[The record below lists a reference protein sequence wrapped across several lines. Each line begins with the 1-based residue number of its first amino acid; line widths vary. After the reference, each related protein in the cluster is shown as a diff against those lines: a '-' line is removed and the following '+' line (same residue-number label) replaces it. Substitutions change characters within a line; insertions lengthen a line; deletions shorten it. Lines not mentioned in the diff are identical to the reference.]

1 MAEQEVFN
9 VHVFLT
15 KLFFEVPIPLVPDGC
30 DLSCNLH
37 TGVRIA
43 PIVVVAEDLRLR
55 NVRHASIPD
64 TEKRRILELL
74 LREEEELMR
83 LQMYLRDE
91 RFTQALENE
100 PDYQNKLNKTLL
112 DVLHMPMRTNEKVL
126 TLLYEEVMQGAH
138 KAQASSV
145 LNELTPIIRRLGA
158 LGELW
163 THKFDEKNS
172 KIIKK
177 FKLPFD
183 QSKKIFAIDQ
193 LEGLREAVNVAVHPS
208 NVQLREDWNSF
219 LYEYVH
225 MNALL
230 HRSDDYS
237 AEEINGL
244 EQHIDRCYK
253 LLVTR
258 IGGAERGV
266 TNYFHYLGSG
276 HVMWMIRRHGNLWRF
291 CNEGAEHLNALVSK
305 RYNLFNN
312 KGGNKKGIAG
322 GPKIKCL
329 PFEVLG
335 SWLGRLS
342 MWHTGLAVEFF
353 NGAAWDQCDWT
364 EENMQIE
371 WCKESD
377 RYIDTTELLHQVVSD
392 SDSDWDIEEWSN
404 ARNPR
409 LDEDMSDRSD
419 TDDDFYSENDNEDV
433 SWMQCSVDDY
443 SSKVSDDGVRTSTRL
458 RYQQR
463 PLIYN
468 IKIST

>member
-1 MAEQEVFN
+1 MA
-9 VHVFLT
+9 
-15 KLFFEVPIPLVPDGC
+15 
-30 DLSCNLH
+30 
-37 TGVRIA
+37 
-43 PIVVVAEDLRLR
+43 VVAEDLRLR
-55 NVRHASIPD
+55 KVRHATMTD
-64 TEKRRILELL
+64 TEKRRTLELL

-83 LQMYLRDE
+83 LQMYFRDE
-91 RFTQALENE
+91 HFFQALENDS
-100 PDYQNKLNKTLL
+100 DYHNKLNKTLL

-145 LNELTPIIRRLGA
+145 LNELTPIIRRLGE
-158 LGELW
+158 LGDLW
-163 THKFDEKNS
+163 THKFDEKNT

-177 FKLPFD
+177 FKLPYD
-183 QSKKIFAIDQ
+183 QSKKIFAIEQ
-193 LEGLREAVNVAVHPS
+193 LDGLREAVNVAIHPS
-208 NVQLREDWNSF
+208 NVQLRQDWMLF

-237 AEEINGL
+237 AEDLNVL
-244 EQHIDRCYK
+244 ELHIDRCYK

-312 KGGNKKGIAG
+312 KGGNKKGSVG
-322 GPKIKCL
+322 GPKRKCL

-335 SWLGRLS
+335 SWMGRLS
-342 MWHTGLAVEFF
+342 MWHTGLAVEYF
-353 NGAAWDQCDWT
+353 NDAAWDLCDWT
-364 EENMQIE
+364 EEDTKIE
-371 WCKESD
+371 WCDELQ
-377 RYIDTTELLHQVVSD
+377 RYIDTKETLQEALSD
-392 SDSDWDIEEWSN
+392 SDSDWEIEYFVNEKT
-404 ARNPR
+404 PR
-409 LDEDMSDRSD
+409 LHEEMSDRSD
-419 TDDDFYSENDNEDV
+419 TDDDYYSDNDIEDFTWLKGYV
-433 SWMQCSVDDY
+433 PESTWKITDE
-443 SSKVSDDGVRTSTRL
+443 GLRTSTRR

-463 PLIYN
+463 PLL
-468 IKIST
+468 

>member
-1 MAEQEVFN
+1 M
-9 VHVFLT
+9 
-15 KLFFEVPIPLVPDGC
+15 
-30 DLSCNLH
+30 H

-43 PIVVVAEDLRLR
+43 SIAVVSEDLRLR
-55 NVRHASIPD
+55 NVRHESMTD
-64 TEKRRILELL
+64 SEKRRLLETL

-91 RFTQALENE
+91 RFTQALEND

-145 LNELTPIIRRLGA
+145 LNELTPIIRRLGE

-163 THKFDEKNS
+163 THKFDDKNS
-172 KIIKK
+172 KIIMK

-193 LEGLREAVNVAVHPS
+193 LEGLREAVNVAIHPS
-208 NVQLREDWNSF
+208 NVQLREDWKLF

-237 AEEINGL
+237 AEDL
-244 EQHIDRCYK
+244 KVLQQHIDRCYK

-312 KGGNKKGIAG
+312 KGGNKKGCAG
-322 GPKIKCL
+322 GLKKKCL

-353 NGAAWDQCDWT
+353 NDAAWDLWDWT
-364 EENMQIE
+364 EEDMKIE
-371 WCKESD
+371 WCEATD
-377 RYIDTTELLHQVVSD
+377 RYIDRKELLHEVVPD
-392 SDSDWDIEEWSN
+392 SDSDWDIEDCLNEK
-404 ARNPR
+404 RPR
-409 LDEDMSDRSD
+409 FDDDMSDRSD
-419 TDDDFYSENDNEDV
+419 TDDDFYSDNDIEDV
-433 SWMQCSVDDY
+433 SWMKCSVGE
-443 SSKVSDDGVRTSTRL
+443 STWKVSDKGVRTSTRQ

-468 IKIST
+468 SKNST